1 MKMSAYPFGKRVTFS
16 AESPRKLTKRVFGTV
31 ADKPPDNKALDQ
43 QQSPFKVSVNFIL
56 TLL

>member
-1 MKMSAYPFGKRVTFS
+1 MSAYPFGKRVKFS
-16 AESPRKLTKRVFGTV
+16 TESPRKLTKRVFGTV

-56 TLL
+56 TWL